1 MVAHYLDVA
10 KPKTPQ
16 SRIER
21 LEDQSFIPVNPM
33 PAHEFDAML
42 EGMGLTTGK
51 P

>member
-21 LEDQSFIPVNPM
+21 LEDQSFVPVNHM
-33 PAHEFDAML
+33 PAQEFDAL
-42 EGMGLTTGK
+42 LDSMGLTTGK